1 MYIFQ
6 ASFAR
11 ARRNLKEAH
20 GNSPNTADEGARGT
34 IWKVGEIL
42 VYRAIILYAKIELFT
57 KYLNISIFNRETKTM
72 KETQARTS
80 VETAREVNN
89 DKSLKSKAEKDR
101 ILREKNSNMTKWVIL
116 MAI

>member
-1 MYIFQ
+1 
-6 ASFAR
+6 
-11 ARRNLKEAH
+11 
-20 GNSPNTADEGARGT
+20 
-34 IWKVGEIL
+34 
-42 VYRAIILYAKIELFT
+42 
-57 KYLNISIFNRETKTM
+57 M

-116 MAI
+116 IAI